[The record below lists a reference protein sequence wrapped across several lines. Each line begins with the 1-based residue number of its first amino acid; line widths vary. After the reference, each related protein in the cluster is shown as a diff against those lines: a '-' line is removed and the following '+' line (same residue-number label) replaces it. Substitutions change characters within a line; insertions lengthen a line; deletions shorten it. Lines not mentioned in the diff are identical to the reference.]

1 MDGVEAHYTRPG
13 VLQGILE
20 GLRANGAD
28 PDAPTV
34 DDLAP
39 FDELHLGALPAVHDL
54 IAMLDVGRGDHLL
67 DVGAGLGGPARAVAA
82 ATGCRV
88 TGVDL
93 SAAFVEAAT
102 ELSARAGLGDRVT
115 FLYRDAADTGLDAGS
130 ATAAWQIHSGM
141 NIPDKAAVFAEVRR
155 VLRPASVF
163 LVYDVMAGAAGAPPP
178 YPLPWASEPEISH
191 LATPDAYAGML
202 GAAGF
207 RVEEVASRRDEAL
220 AFLGRP
226 VGGEGGPVPQR
237 PGVRDADVTTRFA
250 NLRTAIADDRLTV
263 QVIAARAA

>member
-13 VLQGILE
+13 VLRGILE

-28 PDAPTV
+28 PEAPTV
-34 DDLAP
+34 EDLAP
-39 FDELHLGALPAVHDL
+39 FDELHLGALPAVHEL
-54 IAMLDVGRGDHLL
+54 IAMLDVGHGDHLL
-67 DVGAGLGGPARAVAA
+67 DVGSGLGGPARAAAA

-93 SAAFVEAAT
+93 SSAFVDAAT
-102 ELSARAGLGDRVT
+102 ELTARAGLGDRVT
-115 FLYRDAADTGLDAGS
+115 FLYRDAVDTGLDAGS
-130 ATAAWQIHSGM
+130 ATAAWQIHAGM

-163 LVYDVMAGAAGAPPP
+163 LVYDVMAGPAGTPPP

-202 GAAGF
+202 AAAGF
-207 RVEEVASRRDEAL
+207 RVEEVVPRRDAAL
-220 AFLGRP
+220 AFLGRA
-226 VGGEGGPVPQR
+226 VGAEGGPVPPR
-237 PGVRDADVTTRFA
+237 PGTPDAETTARFA
-250 NLRTAIADDRLTV
+250 NLRAAIGDDRLTV
-263 QVIAARAA
+263 QVIAARAG